1 VIGGGGG
8 LSLFGRRGWLR
19 RLNPSRRSGL
29 GRGGFLPPFG
39 AARLGGGG
47 GFSLFGRRGLLR
59 RLSLTR
65 RRGLSRG
72 GVAFPLFGRGG
83 GGTGGWFPFGRRAGG
98 GFKGML
104 GVRRQ
109 EERRRGVFTRR
120 ALALGALQLGIL
132 GFLAARLHKLQVE
145 EGGRYATLAEENRV
159 SARLIP
165 PPRGRVLD
173 REGRVVAGNRL
184 NWRALLV
191 AEQTQDVSATLETF
205 SRIVPLEPHER
216 ARVERD
222 VRRRRRF
229 VPVIVREFLTWEE
242 MARLEVNAPD
252 LPGILTDVGTTRLYP
267 EGEHLA
273 HVVGYVAPPAEADM
287 DGDPLLELPGIR
299 VGRAGVEKHHDLV
312 LRGRAGAVQLEV
324 NAVGRV
330 IRELDRREGVQ
341 GQDVQISVDSELQK
355 AIRAKIQEGTS
366 VALMDPRNGEVLAM
380 ASQPSFDPNIFNAGV
395 SAAQWRQWTSSRATP
410 LINKVTNGLYAP
422 GSTFKMMVGLAA
434 LEARVAGPSDRVFCP
449 GHMDLGDTRFHCW
462 RKHGHG
468 SVDLR
473 TAIKLSCDVYFYEMA
488 RRTGIDRIAAMA
500 NRFGLGVE
508 LDIELPGARRGLVP
522 TRAWRQAH
530 GKPWNL
536 GDTLVHGIGQ
546 GFYQITPLQL
556 ATMAARLAT
565 GRAVQPHLTRG
576 IGGRPVRGGRP
587 EDWPSL
593 GIPERDLR
601 LMREAMWAVVNEDG
615 GTAKA
620 SRLPGPFGAMAGKTG
635 TTQVRRVTREQR
647 ERGFKV
653 EQLPREWRPH
663 ALFVAFAP
671 HDNPQLACAVVVEHG
686 TSGSGAAAP
695 LARDVLVEAFTR
707 LRGGGAPIPPGGA
720 GPRVADAA
728 SGGRM

>member
-1 VIGGGGG
+1 MIGG
-8 LSLFGRRGWLR
+8 GRRGWLR
-19 RLNPSRRSGL
+19 RLNPFRRSG
-29 GRGGFLPPFG
+29 RGGPLGFATGG
-39 AARLGGGG
+39 AWLGGGG
-47 GFSLFGRRGLLR
+47 FALFGRRGLLR

-65 RRGLSRG
+65 RRGLARG
-72 GVAFPLFGRGG
+72 GIAFPLFGRGSSAR
-83 GGTGGWFPFGRRAGG
+83 GWWPFRRRASGG
-98 GFKGML
+98 GFSGML
-104 GVRRQ
+104 GARRQ

-120 ALALGALQLGIL
+120 AAALGVFQLGL
-132 GFLAARLHKLQVE
+132 FAFLATRLHRLQVE
-145 EGGRYATLAEENRV
+145 EGGRYATLAEENRL

-216 ARVERD
+216 ARIERD

-267 EGEHLA
+267 EAEHLA
-273 HVVGYVAPPAEADM
+273 HVVGYVAPPAEKDM

-330 IRELDRREGVQ
+330 IRELDRREGIQ

-366 VALMDPRNGEVLAM
+366 VALMDPRNGEVLAL
-380 ASQPSFDPNIFNAGV
+380 ASQPSFDPNIFNSGV
-395 SAAQWRQWTSSRATP
+395 SAAQWRQWTSSRSTP

-434 LEARVAGPSDRVFCP
+434 LEARVAGPGDRVHCP

-462 RKHGHG
+462 KKHGHG

-473 TAIKLSCDVYFYEMA
+473 TALKVSCDVYFYEMA
-488 RRTGIDRIAAMA
+488 KRTGIDRIAAMS
-500 NRFGLGVE
+500 NRFGLGVN
-508 LDIELPGARRGLVP
+508 LDIELPGARKGLVP
-522 TRAWRQAH
+522 TRAWRQAQ

-546 GFYQITPLQL
+546 GFYQLTPLQL
-556 ATMAARLAT
+556 ATMTARLAT
-565 GRAVQPHLTRG
+565 GRAVQPHLTRA
-576 IGGRPVRGGRP
+576 IGGRPVKGARP

-601 LMREAMWAVVNEDG
+601 LVREAMWAVVNEEG
-615 GTAKA
+615 GTARS
-620 SRLPGPFGAMAGKTG
+620 SRLPGQFGAMAGKTG
-635 TTQVRRVTREQR
+635 TTQVRRVSREQR

-653 EQLPREWRPH
+653 ENLPREWRPH
-663 ALFVAFAP
+663 ALFVAYAP
-671 HDNPQLACAVVVEHG
+671 HDNPLLACAVVVEHG
-686 TSGSGAAAP
+686 TSGSGTAAP
-695 LARDVLVEAFTR
+695 LAREVLVEAFTR
-707 LRGGGAPIPPGGA
+707 LRGSPPP
-720 GPRVADAA
+720 GPRVAEATPA
-728 SGGRM
+728 SGAARR